1 MILFVSVL
9 DREGEEYDV
18 ECRYV
23 RGFVPGVGSYDGVDL
38 IEARRGLAV
47 LTSSVFFDAMG
58 GEIRAMV
65 AVTEAARV
73 RLYERAVA
81 A

>member
-1 MILFVSVL
+1 
-9 DREGEEYDV
+9 
-18 ECRYV
+18 
-23 RGFVPGVGSYDGVDL
+23 
-38 IEARRGLAV
+38 V

>member
-9 DREGEEYDV
+9 DRSGQEYEV

-23 RGFVPGVGSYDGVDL
+23 RGSIPGQGVYEGVDL
-38 IEARRGLAV
+38 IEARVGLVAIAHD
-47 LTSSVFFDAMG
+47 VFFDAMD
-58 GEIRAMV
+58 GEIRAMGT
-65 AVTEAARV
+65 VTRVARV